1 MTFWNILYLVGIMI
15 ACVGVMQFLPL
26 ILSIVFADGNTAR
39 IALSCAGAVISGLVL
54 VYAGRKKR
62 RMLLSNSEALACV
75 GLCWIAATCAGALPF
90 ICSGRHDTRGRMV

>member
-75 GLCWIAATCAGALPF
+75 GLC
-90 ICSGRHDTRGRMV
+90 